1 MNELI
6 DLLQQIEKYTIVL
19 GKQYKSGQVEIILKM
34 LDTIHQVQWILFNEI
49 YSRTKNTS

>member
-1 MNELI
+1 MKEI
-6 DLLQQIEKYTIVL
+6 IELLQQIEKYTIEL